1 MLMIKKLNPE
11 MPTPKPATRHAACL
25 DICADLSRGTVVK
38 RRGSEHHCLDDVI
51 TLCAGERAM
60 IKTGLAMAC
69 AEDEEIQ
76 VRPRSG
82 LAWKHGVTVLNA
94 PGTIDS
100 DYRGEICVILLNTSS
115 EPFVINHGDRI
126 AQICVK
132 KVEPTVITFVDE
144 LPDYDSN
151 RDGGFGSTGVK

>member
-1 MLMIKKLNPE
+1 MTLLIKKLNPE
-11 MPTPKPATRHAACL
+11 MPTPKPATRYAACI
-25 DICADLSRGTVVK
+25 DICADLSRGAEFKVGGDWFTD
-38 RRGSEHHCLDDVI
+38 SDCLTIDP
-51 TLCAGERAM
+51 GERAM

-69 AEDEEIQ
+69 GPYEEIQ

-82 LAWKHGVTVLNA
+82 LAWKHGVTA
-94 PGTIDS
+94 HFGTIDS
-100 DYRGEICVILLNTSS
+100 DYRGEVCVSLLNTSS
-115 EPFVINHGDRI
+115 EPFTINHGDRI

-132 KVEPTVITFVDE
+132 NVEPTVITIVDE